1 MTALAREKMQI
12 IERWTRHLFTLAS
25 GKKAWQGG
33 LAALNTATGKV
44 EPASS
49 AAGLV
54 VIGVFAESID
64 ATTAD
69 KEVNVDLGLE
79 IEVRWWAN
87 AGTGGATATD
97 LGKIAF
103 VVDDQTVGITEGPV
117 VAGRIWAVDAKGVA
131 VEKLQYYVAPPVVTP

>member
-33 LAALNTATGKV
+33 IAALNTATGKV
-44 EPASS
+44 EPAS
-49 AAGLV
+49 ATAGLL

-64 ATTAD
+64 ASTAD
-69 KEVNVDLGLE
+69 KEVNVDLGIE

-103 VVDDQTVGITEGPV
+103 VVDDQTVGLTGTV
-117 VAGRIWAVDAKGVA
+117 AAGRIWAVDAGKGVA
-131 VEKLQYYVAPPVVTP
+131 VEKLQYHVAAPVGP